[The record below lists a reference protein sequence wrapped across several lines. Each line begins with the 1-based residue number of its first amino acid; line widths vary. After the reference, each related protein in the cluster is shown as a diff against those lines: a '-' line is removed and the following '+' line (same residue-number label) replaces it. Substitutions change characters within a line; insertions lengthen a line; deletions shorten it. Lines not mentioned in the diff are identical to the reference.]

1 MTVPEPRTATA
12 LDDIAEGWLRTQL
25 DLRPELQVRLGVG
38 GDRSSF
44 TDWSPEGVEERA
56 QAARRTLR
64 QARAAEPCDAV
75 DLATKV
81 ELARVL
87 QLEVEQYESGLW
99 RRDLNVIESP
109 AQQMREIFDSMPT
122 STHQDWFTVAR
133 RMQRL
138 PEAMSGYLN
147 TLRSGARAAVTP
159 AARQVR
165 AVSAQAARLA
175 CRGGFFDDLAARA
188 DVPTTLASELR
199 AGATTAAVAFDDL
212 RRFLDDELLPVATRR
227 DAIGR
232 DHYALASRGFVSVEI
247 DLDET
252 YAWGLAEL
260 ERLDAEQSEA
270 ADRIT
275 PGGSVDDAVKALEED
290 PRYQLEG
297 TAALESWM
305 QEISDHAIEVL
316 GRSHFDIPEPVRTL
330 ECRIAP
336 TRGGGIY
343 YTEPSDDFSRPG
355 RMWWSPTEGMDRF
368 ATWRELTTV
377 YHEGV
382 PGHHLQCGAAIHNRT
397 ELNMWRRNNWNAGH
411 GEGWALY
418 AERLMADLG
427 YLDDPADRLGMLS
440 MQCMRAARVVIDIGL
455 HTEQPR
461 PDGHGQWTR
470 DYALAFLL
478 QHARIDPGMARFEID
493 RYLGWPGQAPS
504 YKLGQR
510 LWEELR
516 DDWLTQGR
524 GSLREFHRSAL
535 AVGSIG
541 LGTLRA
547 VLLP

>member
-1 MTVPEPRTATA
+1 MTEPQTRSATR
-12 LDDIAEGWLRTQL
+12 LDEIAEGWLSTEL
-25 DLRPELQVRLGVG
+25 DLRPELRVRLGVG
-38 GDRSSF
+38 DDRSSF
-44 TDWSPEGVEERA
+44 TDWSPEGAQERA
-56 QAARRTLR
+56 AAARRTLR
-64 QARAAEPCDAV
+64 EACAEEPRDAV
-75 DLATKV
+75 DVVTKA
-81 ELARVL
+81 ELVRVL
-87 QLEVEQYESGLW
+87 QLDVEQYESGLW

-109 AQQMREIFDSMPT
+109 AQQMREVFDSMPT
-122 STHQDWFTVAR
+122 STQQDWFAVAR

-138 PEAMSGYLN
+138 PEAMSGYVN
-147 TLRSGARAAVTP
+147 TLRSGAHASVTP
-159 AARQVR
+159 AVRQVR

-175 CRGGFFDDLAARA
+175 CRGGFFDDLASGA
-188 DVPTTLASELR
+188 DVSTTLAAELE
-199 AGATTAAVAFDDL
+199 AGARAASAAFDHL

-227 DAIGR
+227 DAVGT
-232 DHYALASRGFVSVEI
+232 DHYALTSRGFLGVEI

-260 ERLDAEQSEA
+260 DRLTIEQSEVVDLIA
-270 ADRIT
+270 
-275 PGGSVDDAVKALEED
+275 PGGSVDDAVKALEDD

-305 QEISDHAIEVL
+305 QEISDQAIEVL
-316 GRSHFDIPEPVRTL
+316 GRSHFDIPEPLRTL

-355 RMWWSPTEGMDRF
+355 RMWWSPSEGLDRF

-382 PGHHLQCGAAIHNRT
+382 PGHHLQCGAAIHNRA
-397 ELNMWRRNNWNAGH
+397 ELNMWRRNNWNSGH

-418 AERLMADLG
+418 AERLMAELG
-427 YLDDPADRLGMLS
+427 HLDDPANRLGMLS

-455 HTEQPR
+455 HTGQPR
-461 PDGHGQWTR
+461 PDGQGRWTS
-470 DYALAFLL
+470 DYAVAFLL
-478 QHARIDPGMARFEID
+478 EHSRIDSGMARFEID

-524 GSLREFHRSAL
+524 GSLRAFHRSAL
-535 AVGSIG
+535 AMGSIG

>member
-1 MTVPEPRTATA
+1 MNKPETRGTTP
-12 LDDIAEGWLRTQL
+12 LDEIAEEWLSTEL
-25 DLRPELQVRLGVG
+25 DLRPELRVRLGVG
-38 GDRSSF
+38 DDRSSF
-44 TDWSPEGVEERA
+44 TDWSPEGAQARA
-56 QAARRTLR
+56 AAARRTLR
-64 QARAAEPCDAV
+64 QACAEEPRDAV
-75 DLATKV
+75 DVATKA
-81 ELARVL
+81 ELVRVL
-87 QLEVEQYESGLW
+87 QLDVAQYESGLW

-109 AQQMREIFDSMPT
+109 AQQMREVFDSMPI
-122 STHQDWFTVAR
+122 STHEDWFAVAR

-138 PEAMSGYLN
+138 PEAMSGYVN
-147 TLRSGARAAVTP
+147 TLRSGAQASVTP
-159 AARQVR
+159 AVRQVR

-175 CRGGFFDDLAARA
+175 RRRGFFDDLAARA
-188 DVPTTLASELR
+188 DGPPALAAELK
-199 AGATTAAVAFDDL
+199 AGARAAHAAFDHL
-212 RRFLDDELLPVATRR
+212 RRFLDEELLPVATRR
-227 DAIGR
+227 DAVGR
-232 DHYALASRGFVSVEI
+232 DHYALACRGFVGVEI

-260 ERLDAEQSEA
+260 DRLTIEQSEVVDLIA
-270 ADRIT
+270 
-275 PGGSVDDAVKALEED
+275 PGGSVDDAVKALEDD

-297 TAALESWM
+297 TAALERWM
-305 QEISDHAIEVL
+305 QEISDQAIEVL
-316 GRSHFDIPEPVRTL
+316 GGSHFDIPEPLRTL

-355 RMWWSPTEGMDRF
+355 RMWWSPTEGLDRF

-382 PGHHLQCGAAIHNRT
+382 PGHHLQCGAAIHNRA

-418 AERLMADLG
+418 AERLMAELG
-427 YLDDPADRLGMLS
+427 YLDDPANRLGMLS

-461 PDGHGQWTR
+461 PDGQGQWTS
-470 DYALAFLL
+470 DYALGFLL
-478 QHARIDPGMARFEID
+478 KHSRIDAGMARFEID

-516 DDWLTQGR
+516 DDWLAEGR
-524 GSLREFHRSAL
+524 GSLRAFHRSAL
-535 AVGSIG
+535 AMGSIG